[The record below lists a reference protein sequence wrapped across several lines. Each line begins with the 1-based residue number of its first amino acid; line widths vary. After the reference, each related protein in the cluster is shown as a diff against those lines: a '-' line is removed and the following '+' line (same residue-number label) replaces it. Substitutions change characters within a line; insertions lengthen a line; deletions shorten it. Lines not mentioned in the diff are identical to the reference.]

1 MIFFILVLCL
11 LLGKLKN
18 DHVLRGCIG
27 TTSPI
32 SLLKGLQTYSI
43 KSALHDGRFSP
54 IKATELES
62 LVCTLSLLTDYEECA
77 DYDDWQIGNHG
88 ISIRF
93 EKNERS
99 YHAIFL
105 PEVMTEHGINS
116 SYYVTHIC
124 RFRS

>member
-1 MIFFILVLCL
+1 MNDFFHFSPMFITW
-11 LLGKLKN
+11 KTKN

-62 LVCTLSLLTDYEECA
+62 LVCTLSLLTDYEECTN
-77 DYDDWQIGNHG
+77 YDDWQIGIHG
-88 ISIRF
+88 ISIKF

-105 PEVMTEHGINS
+105 PEVMTEHGIN
-116 SYYVTHIC
+116 
-124 RFRS
+124 